1 METIPGVAR
10 EAAARFGDKAGVV
23 DGERTISFAALWEAI
38 RKAAAGFIAAGLE
51 KGDRVAI
58 WAPNRLDWIVG
69 AVGAQ
74 AAGCVVVPLNTRLKG
89 GEAAFILNRARAR
102 WVLTVDNFIGNDYRA
117 MLAAEDLPH
126 LERVITF
133 GPEWDAFLAAA
144 TPDAGT
150 DARIDAVTPEDPSDI
165 MFTSGTT
172 GDPKGVISG
181 HGQTCRTFRIW
192 TQSVGLRDDDRYLIV
207 NPFFHSFGYKAGW
220 LPCLMTGATIYPL
233 ATLDVPKL
241 VDLVSAHRITMLPG
255 PPAIFQTIL
264 ATDIGGADLSS
275 LRLSITGA
283 ASIPPALIER
293 MRKDIG
299 IETVLTGYG
308 LTETCG
314 TVSLSDAHD
323 PADVVARTCGK
334 PIPGIEVRIADGDG
348 RILPAGE
355 EGEVQVRGFNVMIG
369 YFEDPEGTAEAIDA
383 EGWLHTGDVGRFDE
397 DGRLM
402 ITDRMKDMYISGGFN
417 CYPAEIEKILQKHPD
432 IALAAVI
439 GVPDERMGEV
449 GKAFVIPVAGAHPD
463 PAEICAWAKANM
475 ANYKA
480 PRSVEVVE
488 SLPLNASGK
497 VQKFALKDRVKAET
511 APAGGVAAG
520 A

>member
-10 EAAARFGDKAGVV
+10 EAAARFGDKAAIV
-23 DGERTISFAALWEAI
+23 DGDRTISFSGLWDAI
-38 RKAAAGFIAAGLE
+38 LRAAAGFAAAGLE

-69 AVGAQ
+69 CVGAQ

-89 GEAAFILNRARAR
+89 GEAAFILNRSRAR
-102 WVLTVDNFIGNDYRA
+102 WVMVVDSFVGNDYRA
-117 MLAAEDLPH
+117 MLAEQDLPH
-126 LERVITF
+126 VERIITF
-133 GPEWDAFLAAA
+133 GPEWDAFLTEAK
-144 TPDAGT
+144 PDAET
-150 DARIDAVTPEDPSDI
+150 EARALAVSADDAADI

-181 HGQTCRTFRIW
+181 HGQTCRTYRSW
-192 TQSVGLRDDDRYLIV
+192 TNSVGLNDTDRYLIV

-233 ATLDVPKL
+233 ANLDVAKL
-241 VDLVSAHRITMLPG
+241 VELISLHRITMLPG

-264 ATDIGGADLSS
+264 ATDIGDADLSS

-323 PADVVARTCGK
+323 PAEVVATTCGK
-334 PIPGIEVRIADGDG
+334 PIPGIEVRIADAEGNV
-348 RILPAGE
+348 LPQGE

-369 YFEDPEGTAEAIDA
+369 YFEDPKGTAEAIDA
-383 EGWLHTGDVGRFDE
+383 DGWLHTGDVGKFVD
-397 DGRLM
+397 DGRLV

-432 IALAAVI
+432 VALAAVI

-480 PRSVEVVE
+480 PRSVEVVA

-497 VQKFALKDRVKAET
+497 VQKFALK
-511 APAGGVAAG
+511 G

>member
-10 EAAARFGDKAGVV
+10 EAAARFGDRLAVV
-23 DGERTISFAALWEAI
+23 DGDRSISFSGLWDAVL
-38 RKAAAGFIAAGLE
+38 RAAAGFAAAGLE

-58 WAPNRLDWIVG
+58 WAPNRLEWIVG
-69 AVGAQ
+69 CIGAQ

-89 GEAAFILNRARAR
+89 GEAAYILNRSRAR
-102 WVLTVDNFIGNDYRA
+102 WVMTVDSFVGNDYRA
-117 MLAAEDLPH
+117 MLAEQDLPH

-133 GPEWDAFLAAA
+133 GPEWEAFLAESRPDAA
-144 TPDAGT
+144 TE
-150 DARIDAVTPEDPSDI
+150 ARAAEVKPEDPSDI

-192 TQSVGLRDDDRYLIV
+192 TQSVGLTGDDRYLIV

-220 LPCLMTGATIYPL
+220 LTCLMMGATIYPL
-233 ATLDVPKL
+233 ASLDVPKL
-241 VDLVSAHRITMLPG
+241 VELVSREKITMLPG

-264 ATDIGGADLSS
+264 ATDIGDADLSS

-314 TVSLSDAHD
+314 TVSLSDAND
-323 PADVVARTCGK
+323 PAEVVARTCGK

-348 RILPAGE
+348 NVLPAGE

-369 YFEDPEGTAEAIDA
+369 YFEDPRGTAEAIDS
-383 EGWLHTGDVGRFDE
+383 EGWLHTGDVGKFEE
-397 DGRLM
+397 DGRLV

-432 IALAAVI
+432 VALAAVI
-439 GVPDERMGEV
+439 GVPDDRMGEV

-463 PAEICAWAKANM
+463 PAEIAAWAKANM

-480 PRSVEVVE
+480 PRYVEVVD

-497 VQKFALKDRVKAET
+497 VQKFALKADA
-511 APAGGVAAG
+511 
-520 A
+520 

>member
-10 EAAARFGDKAGVV
+10 EAAARFGDKLAVV
-23 DGERTISFAALWEAI
+23 DGDRSISFAGLWDAVL
-38 RKAAAGFIAAGLE
+38 RAAAGFAAARLA
-51 KGDRVAI
+51 KGDAVAI
-58 WAPNRLDWIVG
+58 WAPNRLEWIV
-69 AVGAQ
+69 ACVGAQ

-89 GEAAFILNRARAR
+89 GEAAYILNRSRAR
-102 WVLTVDNFIGNDYRA
+102 WVMTVDSFVGNDYRA
-117 MLAAEDLPH
+117 MLADEDLPH
-126 LERVITF
+126 LQRIITF
-133 GPEWDAFLAAA
+133 GPEWDDFLAKSVPDAA
-144 TPDAGT
+144 TEARLASVTAEDA
-150 DARIDAVTPEDPSDI
+150 ADI

-181 HGQTCRTFRIW
+181 HGQTCATYRIW
-192 TQSVGLRDDDRYLIV
+192 TQAVGLTSEDRYLIV

-220 LPCLMTGATIYPL
+220 LPCLMMGATIYPL
-233 ATLDVPKL
+233 ASLDVAQL
-241 VDLVSAHRITMLPG
+241 VDLVSREKITMLPG

-283 ASIPPALIER
+283 ASIPPALIDR

-323 PADVVARTCGK
+323 PAEVVARTCGK
-334 PIPGIEVRIADGDG
+334 PIPGIEVRIADGEG
-348 RILPAGE
+348 NVLAPGE
-355 EGEVQVRGFNVMIG
+355 EGEVQVRGFNVMLG
-369 YFEDPEGTAEAIDA
+369 YFEDPKGTAEAIDS
-383 EGWLHTGDVGRFDE
+383 EGWLHTGDVGKFEE
-397 DGRLM
+397 DGRLV

-417 CYPAEIEKILQKHPD
+417 CYPAEIEKILQKHPQV
-432 IALAAVI
+432 ALAAVI
-439 GVPDERMGEV
+439 GVPDQRMGEV
-449 GKAFVIPVAGAHPD
+449 GKAFVIPVAGEKPD
-463 PAEICAWAKANM
+463 PAEIAAWAKANM

-480 PRSVEVVE
+480 PRFVEVVE

-497 VQKFALKDRVKAET
+497 VQKFALKAN
-511 APAGGVAAG
+511 A
-520 A
+520 

>member
-10 EAAARFGDKAGVV
+10 EAAARFGEKPAVI
-23 DGERTISFAALWEAI
+23 DGDRSISFAGLWNAVL
-38 RKAAAGFIAAGLE
+38 RAAAGFAAAGLRQ
-51 KGDRVAI
+51 GDTVAI
-58 WAPNRLDWIVG
+58 WAPNRLEWIVG
-69 AVGAQ
+69 CIGAQ

-89 GEAAFILNRARAR
+89 GEAAYILNRSRAR
-102 WVLTVDNFIGNDYRA
+102 WVLTVDSFVGNDYRA
-117 MLAAEDLPH
+117 MLAEQDLPH
-126 LERVITF
+126 LERVMTF
-133 GPEWDAFLAAA
+133 GPEWEEFLDAAK
-144 TPDAGT
+144 PDAET
-150 DARIDAVTPEDPSDI
+150 EARAQAVKPEDPSDI

-192 TQSVGLRDDDRYLIV
+192 TQSVGLAEDDRYLIV

-220 LPCLMTGATIYPL
+220 LTCLMTGATIYPL
-233 ATLDVPKL
+233 ASLDVAKL
-241 VDLVSAHRITMLPG
+241 VDLVSREKITMLPG

-314 TVSLSDAHD
+314 TVSLSDAKD
-323 PADVVARTCGK
+323 PAEVVARTCGK
-334 PIPGIEVRIADGDG
+334 PIPGIEVRIADGEG
-348 RILPAGE
+348 NVLPAGE

-369 YFEDPEGTAEAIDA
+369 YFEDAKGTAEAIDA
-383 EGWLHTGDVGRFDE
+383 EGWLHTGDVGKFEE
-397 DGRLM
+397 DGRLV

-417 CYPAEIEKILQKHPD
+417 CYPAEIEKILQKHPQV
-432 IALAAVI
+432 ALAAVI
-439 GVPDERMGEV
+439 GVPDDRMGEV
-449 GKAFVIPVAGAHPD
+449 GKAFVIPVAGEQPD
-463 PAEICAWAKANM
+463 PVEIAAWAKANM

-480 PRSVEVVE
+480 PRYVEVVE

-497 VQKFALKDRVKAET
+497 VQKFALKVT
-511 APAGGVAAG
+511 A
-520 A
+520 